1 MRDFFDSVRT
11 DLSDRRL
18 LPIVGLV
25 ILALIASVAYVAL
38 GGGSGSATTSAN
50 VTPVVAPSNAGI
62 SVSAANATSEK
73 AVAETT
79 DGLSDQRKGSSRD
92 PFTPLPGSTTTESAT
107 TPGTPSTTSS
117 STSSSSSSSE
127 ATDSPSTTGGSGG
140 STTGG
145 EEAKPKAKQK
155 KTVYHVAVEFGNL
168 APDPATGEPSLT
180 PFVNLK
186 LFTPLPSAK
195 SPVIVFRGVT
205 AGGKSATFTIIG
217 EAILSGQGA
226 CLPSALECH
235 AVDLKPGQ
243 TEQLEYLPA
252 GSLTSVSYE
261 LKVLS
266 IAHGKSAS
274 ESAVVARVSQSF
286 AGWKL
291 LRNAH
296 LLQIPDLH
304 ASSQAGVLVFAPQ
317 RAKIARAHLALRGPR
332 LIG

>member
-18 LPIVGLV
+18 LPLV
-25 ILALIASVAYVAL
+25 AVVVVALIASVAYVVL
-38 GGGSGSATTSAN
+38 GGGSGSAKTSADVAPA
-50 VTPVVAPSNAGI
+50 VTPSNAGI
-62 SVSAANATSEK
+62 SVSATDSTSEK

-79 DGLSDQRKGSSRD
+79 DGRHDQRKGSSRD
-92 PFTPLPGSTTTESAT
+92 PFTPLPTPASTQGAAT
-107 TPGTPSTTSS
+107 AGTP
-117 STSSSSSSSE
+117 STSSSSGSSSSGSTE
-127 ATDSPSTTGGSGG
+127 SPSTSSGSGG

-145 EEAKPKAKQK
+145 EEAKPKAKT

-168 APDPATGEPSLT
+168 APDPATGEPALT
-180 PFVNLK
+180 PYVNLK

-235 AVDLKPGQ
+235 AVDLQPGQ

-274 ESAVVARVSQSF
+274 ESAVVARASQSF

-291 LRNAH
+291 LRDAH
-296 LLQIPDLH
+296 LLELPDLH
-304 ASSQAGVLVFAPQ
+304 PSSQAGVLVFAPQ
-317 RAKIARAHLALRGPR
+317 HAKIARAHLALRGPR